1 MVFYRQFLR
10 KAYRLAKHM
19 LSYPDNEVHLI
30 GTSKLSV
37 MDTTNLEN
45 IREAIR
51 ELSRNNV
58 ERKQRIFVPELLIR
72 QGGKIKEEKYN

>member
-1 MVFYRQFLR
+1 M
-10 KAYRLAKHM
+10 LAKHM
-19 LSYPDNEVHLI
+19 LLYPNNEVHLI

-37 MDTTNLEN
+37 MDTTKLEN

-58 ERKQRIFVPELLIR
+58 EC
-72 QGGKIKEEKYN
+72 

>member
-1 MVFYRQFLR
+1 
-10 KAYRLAKHM
+10 M
-19 LSYPDNEVHLI
+19 LSYSDNEVHLI

-37 MDTTNLEN
+37 MDATNLEN

-72 QGGKIKEEKYN
+72 QGGKIKEEKYD

>member
-1 MVFYRQFLR
+1 
-10 KAYRLAKHM
+10 M
-19 LSYPDNEVHLI
+19 LSYSDNEVHLI

-51 ELSRNNV
+51 VLLRNNV

-72 QGGKIKEEKYN
+72 HGRKIKEEKYN

>member
-1 MVFYRQFLR
+1 MV
-10 KAYRLAKHM
+10 KHM
-19 LSYPDNEVHLI
+19 LSYSDNEVHLI

-58 ERKQRIFVPELLIR
+58 ERKQRMFVPELLIR
-72 QGGKIKEEKYN
+72 QGGKITEEKYN